1 MPSGTPQSQL
11 KKKASFRDRLKA
23 WQKPPQPLEIVTEE
37 PKPRFVYTPTHAAAD
52 FSRLAVSP
60 LSRSG
65 HRFPPDRRRPSQGG
79 VCGKE
84 EEEEEEEQSPRRHSR
99 PGTNHHPDTPTE
111 YSYPSAN
118 TAARVPVNTQPPVL
132 VPKEAQAQGDQDPA
146 PRSEPLSDY
155 ELFIARAEAEDRK
168 WREKILQSITQRATA
183 GPSTNRVRPN
193 PHQQFATAVV
203 SSSAGRSVE
212 KGSDESVPPR
222 KNSSRSHHHAT
233 SSANGPEQR
242 LQRQDQDQRRPGPA
256 QGSTSSGTPV
266 AENATSNKRL
276 SSSRPQLAP
285 VQQSWPPGSPQLT
298 APHGATGG
306 FVPAP
311 EHKAPPPRTLRRQ
324 ASLTQR
330 IARYIKPAK
339 TVDNRRVEPLVE

>member
-1 MPSGTPQSQL
+1 MPSATPQSQL

-23 WQKPPQPLEIVTEE
+23 WQKPPQPLEIVAEE

-60 LSRSG
+60 LSPSG
-65 HRFPPDRRRPSQGG
+65 HRFPPDHRKPSQGG
-79 VCGKE
+79 VFGKE
-84 EEEEEEEQSPRRHSR
+84 VEEESPRRHSR
-99 PGTNHHPDTPTE
+99 PGANHHPDISTE
-111 YSYPSAN
+111 YTYPSAN
-118 TAARVPVNTQPPVL
+118 IAARVPVNTQPPVL
-132 VPKEAQAQGDQDPA
+132 VPEEAQAQGDQDPA
-146 PRSEPLSDY
+146 PPSEPLSDY

-168 WREKILQSITQRATA
+168 WREQILQSITQRATA
-183 GPSTNRVRPN
+183 ASSTNRVRPN

-203 SSSAGRSVE
+203 SSPAGRSVE
-212 KGSDESVPPR
+212 KGSDKSVPPR
-222 KNSSRSHHHAT
+222 KNSSRHHHAT

-242 LQRQDQDQRRPGPA
+242 PQRQDQVQRRPSLA
-256 QGSTSSGTPV
+256 QGSTASGTPV
-266 AENATSNKRL
+266 AENATSKKRL
-276 SSSRPQLAP
+276 SSSRPLAP

-306 FVPAP
+306 FIPAP
-311 EHKAPPPRTLRRQ
+311 EHKDPPPRTLRRQ

-330 IARYIKPAK
+330 IAQYIKPAK